1 MNAVM
6 YGAGNIGRGFI
17 GELFYRS
24 GYRIAFIDVNLE
36 IINALNEKGK
46 YTVEAV
52 SNDGSREIEVSGV
65 SGVNGMDAAAVS
77 GAIAKADIMATAVG
91 VNILPRIAG
100 NIAQGLKTRFD
111 GGNFSYFN
119 IIICENMI
127 DADKFLREAVKEKIG
142 DDYKDKVDE
151 LVGFVEA
158 SIGRMVPIQTPALTN
173 NDILRVCV
181 EPFNTLY
188 TDKNGF
194 RGAVPE
200 IVSMEACAPF
210 DLYIKRKLYIHNM
223 GHSMTAYLG
232 SLKGYEYI
240 WQAIEDPE
248 IEVLVFKAMLSVA
261 AALSKAYDA
270 DLQKIISHVEDLV
283 YRFGNRKLGDT
294 AFRVGRDIPRK
305 LSPEDRLIGAIKLCR
320 EVDDNPAYLYA
331 AVAAALGFAK
341 NELPDFSADRVMTD
355 ISKLDKSSEEF
366 KRILEFKE
374 LIDKKDLTGVN
385 LLAKKLKNG

>member
-1 MNAVM
+1 
-6 YGAGNIGRGFI
+6 
-17 GELFYRS
+17 
-24 GYRIAFIDVNLE
+24 
-36 IINALNEKGK
+36 
-46 YTVEAV
+46 
-52 SNDGSREIEVSGV
+52 
-65 SGVNGMDAAAVS
+65 
-77 GAIAKADIMATAVG
+77 
-91 VNILPRIAG
+91 
-100 NIAQGLKTRFD
+100 
-111 GGNFSYFN
+111 
-119 IIICENMI
+119 
-127 DADKFLREAVKEKIG
+127 
-142 DDYKDKVDE
+142 
-151 LVGFVEA
+151 
-158 SIGRMVPIQTPALTN
+158 
-173 NDILRVCV
+173 
-181 EPFNTLY
+181 
-188 TDKNGF
+188 
-194 RGAVPE
+194 
-200 IVSMEACAPF
+200 
-210 DLYIKRKLYIHNM
+210 
-223 GHSMTAYLG
+223 MTAYLG

-270 DLQKIISHVEDLV
+270 DLQKLISHVEDLV